1 MLSAGVCKPM
11 EDSEKVTIRI
21 PKRDLRYIDL
31 LMKLDGYSTRSEVI
45 RAAIREFTDERI
57 DFLLE
62 KMEKLERTE
71 EKRAKLLEFEE
82 RYLHQ

>member
-1 MLSAGVCKPM
+1 MPM

-31 LMKLDGYSTRSEVI
+31 IMKLDGYSTRSEVI
-45 RAAIREFTDERI
+45 RAAIREFTDNRV

-62 KMEKLERTE
+62 KMEKLEKTE
-71 EKRAKLLEFEE
+71 EKRTRLLGFEE
-82 RYLHQ
+82 KYLHR

>member
-1 MLSAGVCKPM
+1 MSSAGVCRPM

-31 LMKLDGYSTRSEVI
+31 IMNLDGYSTRSEVI
-45 RAAIREFTDERI
+45 RAAIREFTDNRV

-62 KMEKLERTE
+62 KMEKLEKTE
-71 EKRAKLLEFEE
+71 EKKARLLGFEE
-82 RYLHQ
+82 KYLRR